1 MLQVH
6 ETCGI
11 FYVVMTNMY
20 ICSVIHID
28 ISINPVNQCLGI
40 QIFEQGRAV
49 LKNPFYLMIIWG
61 YTWFYY
67 PIYWRLTSSRPMS
80 WAILLTSVQGQPA
93 AGLWL
98 PFSDVKWTQE
108 DMASSGFQSW
118 SFQCPR
124 SRDITGY
131 YAEPQSLY
139 RNVSFRA

>member
-1 MLQVH
+1 MLHVH

-98 PFSDVKWTQE
+98 PFSDVK
-108 DMASSGFQSW
+108 
-118 SFQCPR
+118 
-124 SRDITGY
+124 
-131 YAEPQSLY
+131 
-139 RNVSFRA
+139 